1 MGSVGEVKVNPPGAV
16 TVRLNGLLALSCGEE
31 LSVTWIVGVEIPAVV
46 GVPLMLQ
53 PSRERPTG
61 RVPAV
66 IEQAYGGTPPVTPMG
81 AK

>member
-31 LSVTWIVGVEIPAVV
+31 LSVTWTVGVEIPAVV
-46 GVPLMLQ
+46 GTPVMLQ
-53 PSRERPTG
+53 PVSVRPAG

-66 IEQAYGGTPPVTPMG
+66 IEQA
-81 AK
+81 